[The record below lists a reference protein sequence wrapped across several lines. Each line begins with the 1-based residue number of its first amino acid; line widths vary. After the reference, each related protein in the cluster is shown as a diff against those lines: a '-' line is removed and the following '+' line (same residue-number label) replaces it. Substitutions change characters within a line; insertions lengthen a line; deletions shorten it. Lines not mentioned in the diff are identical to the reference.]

1 MTKKESFERKQAWA
15 LAVMEG
21 RVLVRF
27 NDGMEF
33 RSFPTREAA
42 EAFRKM
48 MRQQDVDAVIV

>member
-1 MTKKESFERKQAWA
+1 MTKKESFERKRAWA

-21 RVLVRF
+21 RVVRF

>member
-21 RVLVRF
+21 RVVRF
-27 NDGMEF
+27 NDGMKF